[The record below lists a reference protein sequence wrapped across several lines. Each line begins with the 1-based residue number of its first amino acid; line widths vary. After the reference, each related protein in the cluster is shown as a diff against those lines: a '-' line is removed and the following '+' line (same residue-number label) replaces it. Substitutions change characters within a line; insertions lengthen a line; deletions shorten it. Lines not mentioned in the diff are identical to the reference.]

1 MIRVKRKAVWIMC
14 LLFILFGVVSALT
27 TYVGITYLSLSEAN
41 PFMAEM
47 FTKYGMVT
55 MLVIKLL
62 IVSVLGVSIA
72 IIGTHPRTWKSFSF
86 PSLICLSV
94 FATITLAN
102 ALANIIAIILEVI
115 LR

>member
-27 TYVGITYLSLSEAN
+27 TYVGITYLGLSEAN

-47 FTKYGMVT
+47 FAKYGMVN
-55 MLVIKLL
+55 MLIIKLL

-72 IIGTHPRTWKSFSF
+72 IIGTYPQTWKSFSF
-86 PSLICLSV
+86 PSLICLSI

-102 ALANIIAIILEVI
+102 ALANIIAILEVI